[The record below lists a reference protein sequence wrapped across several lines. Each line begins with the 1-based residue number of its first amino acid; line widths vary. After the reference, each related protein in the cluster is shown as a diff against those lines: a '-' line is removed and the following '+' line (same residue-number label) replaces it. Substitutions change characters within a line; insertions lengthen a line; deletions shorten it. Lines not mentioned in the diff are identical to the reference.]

1 MRIKPKDIYKEVWE
15 CRNFEITN
23 LWQRSVFLGA
33 FMLAIAA
40 GYGTLIHG
48 MLFPEND
55 KVIIYEKQQ
64 DGNLYIKYSAE
75 LSVSLENSEEKAN
88 KITVY
93 QHLAASGV
101 SYLGIIF
108 SMLWVMMAKGSK
120 MWYERYEGGINYFT
134 DGDYFN
140 DLKVEDWKIPYYG
153 NLQKLPS
160 HKINDSIIS
169 PLAGYY
175 SVSKVNCIIGIVGIY
190 AWGVL
195 NMLHFGLFL
204 RNMNI
209 IKNPVSIVF
218 FAVAEGLLISASTYF
233 LLYIFCRSGR
243 DSR

>member
-48 MLFPEND
+48 MLFPENARA
-55 KVIIYEKQQ
+55 VIYEKQQ
-64 DGNLYIKYSAE
+64 DGSLYIKYSAE
-75 LSVSLENSEEKAN
+75 LSVSQENSEEKADI
-88 KITVY
+88 ITAY

-101 SYLGIIF
+101 CYLGIVF

-134 DGDYFN
+134 GSEYFDELRQE
-140 DLKVEDWKIPYYG
+140 DLKMPYYG
-153 NLQKLPS
+153 NLPRRPP
-160 HKINDSIIS
+160 HKISDSIFS
-169 PLAGYY
+169 PWAGYY
-175 SVSKVNCIIGIVGIY
+175 SVSKVNCVIGIVGIY

-204 RNMNI
+204 RNLNI
-209 IKNPVSIVF
+209 IKNSLSLGI
-218 FAVAEGLLISASTYF
+218 FAVAEGIFISVLTYF
-233 LLYIFCRSGR
+233 LLYILCRSGR

>member
-1 MRIKPKDIYKEVWE
+1 MRIKSKDIYKEVWE

-48 MLFPEND
+48 LLFPEND
-55 KVIIYEKQQ
+55 RAVIYEKQQ
-64 DGNLYIKYSAE
+64 DGSLCIKYSAE
-75 LSVSLENSEEKAN
+75 LSVFPENSEEKADI
-88 KITVY
+88 ITAH
-93 QHLAASGV
+93 QHFAASGV
-101 SYLGIIF
+101 CYLGIVF

-140 DLKVEDWKIPYYG
+140 DLKVEDLKIPYYG
-153 NLQKLPS
+153 NLQKLAS

-175 SVSKVNCIIGIVGIY
+175 SVSKVNCVIGIVGIY
-190 AWGVL
+190 LWTFL
-195 NMLHFGLFL
+195 EMFHFAKALSYSFFL
-204 RNMNI
+204 ETFQYI
-209 IKNPVSIVF
+209 
-218 FAVAEGLLISASTYF
+218 LISFSQTVFIIMVLSRF
-233 LLYIFCRSGR
+233 LKSFCRSG
-243 DSR
+243 D